1 MWQLNEL
8 NTYCVGVYQSDV
20 QKVFKQSQLINSEHA
35 AGEFTNI
42 KRPSF
47 LHYPL
52 LPLLCHSFL
61 LWRNSPNNHSRSR
74 RITIIINGSSFR
86 LNLAD
91 IICPSTATRST
102 WNGNFCGGSLVL
114 INWRRRGGRS
124 GTGGCLGGE
133 QNMPENIPLCAFI
146 LTQFLATSASLW
158 PMATNHH
165 HFFGFFSF
173 SSQSNYLSSI

>member
-20 QKVFKQSQLINSEHA
+20 QKVFKQSQLINSEPA

-61 LWRNSPNNHSRSR
+61 LWRNSPHNHSRSR

-114 INWRRRGGRS
+114 INWRRRPFRNRGVFRWRAEYA
-124 GTGGCLGGE
+124 GE
-133 QNMPENIPLCAFI
+133 HPVVRFHINTISCHFR
-146 LTQFLATSASLW
+146 LTVANGNQPPSLLRLLFL
-158 PMATNHH
+158 
-165 HFFGFFSF
+165 F
-173 SSQSNYLSSI
+173 